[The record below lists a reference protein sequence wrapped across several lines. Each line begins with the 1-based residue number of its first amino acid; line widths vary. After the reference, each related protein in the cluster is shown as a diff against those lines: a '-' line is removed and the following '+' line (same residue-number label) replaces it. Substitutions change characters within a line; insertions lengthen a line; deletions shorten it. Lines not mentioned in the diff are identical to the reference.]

1 MGDRTHVILTVLTK
15 HADDVRVMRAGQ
27 YDEVDIGDGFTQFMF
42 EEVNYAELDIEKDL
56 RDARIPYDKD
66 WEAGCEY
73 GAGTEQFRVLPDG
86 TTSLTEC
93 YREDSGID
101 IEVLQAILARDISDT
116 EKVVEIETLV
126 EEQSK
131 GKVAP
136 FSLKEQANYV

>member
-15 HADDVRVMRAGQ
+15 HAGQVRAMKAGH
-27 YDEVDIGDGFTQFMF
+27 YDEVDIGNDLTQFMF
-42 EEVNYAELDIEKDL
+42 EEVNYADLEIEKDL

-66 WEAGCEY
+66 WEAGCEF
-73 GAGTEQFRVLPDG
+73 GAGVESFRVLPDG

-93 YREDSGID
+93 YLEDSGID

-126 EEQSK
+126 EETSK

-136 FSLKEQANYV
+136 FSMIVQANYV